1 MLCITR
7 ATSAGGFAF
16 VGACDRTKGCL
27 GMAPLPPSGLG
38 APFGTGVLLQSIN
51 CSWPL
56 AHCAC
61 GPPGQMVWAA
71 VLKGTLCMHIKVG
84 CTYSRHGSCASLA
97 LLDVLHNLLVV
108 PIASGLLRF

>member
-16 VGACDRTKGCL
+16 VGAFDRTKGCL
-27 GMAPLPPSGLG
+27 GMAPLPPSSLG
-38 APFGTGVLLQSIN
+38 APSGTGVELQWIN
-51 CSWPL
+51 RSWPL

-71 VLKGTLCMHIKVG
+71 VLNGTPACMLWFDAP
-84 CTYSRHGSCASLA
+84 TAWTAS
-97 LLDVLHNLLVV
+97 V
-108 PIASGLLRF
+108 RR